1 MRSASRT
8 PRTTTASAERPVT
21 PLDLALPRPGLAD
34 APMIVLAHGAGGSQ
48 ADPLLVE
55 ARASLIARGYGVV
68 LFDFAYRRAG
78 KRLPPRAP
86 PLIAEWR
93 EVITEVTARAPS
105 HPLVI
110 GGKSMGGRM
119 ATMLAAEPEPGPI
132 AGLLLLSYPLHPK
145 DQPEKLRA
153 EHLAAIRAP
162 MLFVSGDRDPLCD
175 LRLFRPIVR
184 KLGAQA
190 ELAVVKGGDHD
201 LRGKQ
206 VAARPDYGAL
216 VDAWWRRHV

>member
-1 MRSASRT
+1 M
-8 PRTTTASAERPVT
+8 PER
-21 PLDLALPRPGLAD
+21 AG

-55 ARASLIARGYGVV
+55 ARASLLARSCGVAQ
-68 LFDFAYRRAG
+68 FDFAYRRAG

-93 EVITEVTARAPS
+93 EVVAEVARRVPA

-153 EHLAAIRAP
+153 EHLAKVRVP

-175 LRLFRPIVR
+175 LKLFRPIVR
-184 KLGAQA
+184 TLGGRA

-206 VAARPDYGAL
+206 VGARPDYGAW

>member
-1 MRSASRT
+1 M
-8 PRTTTASAERPVT
+8 T
-21 PLDLALPRPGLAD
+21 PLDVTLSPPGLEG

-48 ADPLLVE
+48 TDPLLVE
-55 ARASLIARGYGVV
+55 ARASLIARGYGVA

-93 EVITEVTARAPS
+93 EVIAEVTRRVPGA
-105 HPLVI
+105 PLVI

-153 EHLAAIRAP
+153 EHLAKVRAP

-175 LRLFRPIVR
+175 LKLFRPILR
-184 KLGAQA
+184 KLGARAQ
-190 ELAVVKGGDHD
+190 LAVVKGGDHD
-201 LRGKQ
+201 LRGKH
-206 VAARPDYGAL
+206 VLKRPDYGAL
-216 VDAWWRRHV
+216 VDAWWRRRE